1 MERGCLLRVVMD
13 HGCEQRLGAALLAVA
28 DNKKL
33 LSALKVVQ
41 ERYLGK
47 KNGANQAFRYGN
59 RIGEPM
65 TIYVR

>member
-33 LSALKVVQ
+33 LSALKVLQ
-41 ERYLGK
+41 
-47 KNGANQAFRYGN
+47 
-59 RIGEPM
+59 
-65 TIYVR
+65 